1 MNVIPLQ
8 VYRDGGLA
16 DEYVSDETLLS
27 TEEDAWK
34 FVETFCHQFFE
45 KRVLSLS
52 LDGSGYKEL
61 MLPYPII
68 SVTSV
73 SDETYGAYTMSD
85 IKVYNRRYPN
95 DNRKPMIVNT
105 AEVFPEGYQNITV
118 VGEFG
123 LVDPDTGLPP
133 SDLMVA
139 VSKIVILLLQPYVGE
154 SEWETNF
161 DNHRLIQQQT
171 DKWMYRFS
179 SVPSIYG
186 VTGVPEID
194 KILFMYRVNDD
205 TISGGW
211 V

>member
-8 VYRDGGLA
+8 VYRDYGLSEDYVT
-16 DEYVSDETLLS
+16 DERLLA
-27 TEEDAWK
+27 TEEEAWK

-45 KRVLSLS
+45 KRALSLP

-61 MLPYPII
+61 VLPFPVI

-73 SDETYGAYTMSD
+73 SEEEYGAYTMSY

-105 AEVFPEGYQNITV
+105 AEIFPEGYQNITV

-133 SDLMVA
+133 SDLMTA
-139 VSKIVILLLQPYVGE
+139 VSKIVILLLEPYVGE
-154 SEWETNF
+154 SDWEANF
-161 DNHRLIQQQT
+161 DNYRLIQQQT
-171 DKWMYRFS
+171 DKWMYRYS
-179 SVPSIYG
+179 STPSIYG
-186 VTGVPEID
+186 VTGIPTID
-194 KILFMYRVNDD
+194 KVLFMYRLNDD
-205 TISGGW
+205 AIAGGW